1 MFKSI
6 LLATDG
12 SRHARRAAAVAS
24 SLAARFDA
32 TLTIV
37 SVSSLSLTVD
47 DIRRT
52 PLFRHLSRPIKDEIT
67 RLTEVLNS
75 VVTVGNAVY
84 DSIPAPSSA
93 LIALAD
99 ANIDSAETIAR
110 KAKVGKIRRA
120 PLIGNAADEILDQ
133 AKKSKASL
141 IVMGTRGLTDLGGM
155 ILGSVSHRII
165 HLATCACLTVK

>member
-1 MFKSI
+1 MFKNI

-12 SRHARRAAAVAS
+12 SKHATRAATM
-24 SLAARFDA
+24 AAGIATRFGA

-37 SVSSLSLTVD
+37 SVSSLSLTID
-47 DIRRT
+47 DIRGM
-52 PLFRHLSRPIKDEIT
+52 PLFRRLPKPVKDEIS
-67 RLTEVLNS
+67 RLTEVLNN
-75 VVTVGNAVY
+75 VVTVGETMY

-99 ANIDSAETIAR
+99 ANIDGAETIAKR
-110 KAKVGKIRRA
+110 AKVKTIRRA
-120 PLIGNAADEILDQ
+120 PLIGNAADEILGQ
-133 AKKSKASL
+133 AKKSKAGL